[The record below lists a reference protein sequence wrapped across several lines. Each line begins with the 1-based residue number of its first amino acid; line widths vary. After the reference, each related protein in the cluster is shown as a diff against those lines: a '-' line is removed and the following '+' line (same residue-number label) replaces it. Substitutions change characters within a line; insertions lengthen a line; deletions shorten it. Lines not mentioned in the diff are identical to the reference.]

1 MIRARFEKRLPELA
15 IEADFRVRESSTT
28 VLWGE
33 SGAGKTTILNCIAGL
48 LEPDS
53 GEISIGG
60 CEVYSS
66 ERGVNETP
74 QARGVGY
81 VFQQGALFPHLS
93 ALDNVALALRG
104 PSPRWPALAFGALPA
119 LAAMGGGAG
128 PAADRSPDRGT
139 DHGAANDGDG
149 AGPARARLSAWEA
162 RAAALRWLERL
173 GIAHLARRRPAALS
187 GGERQRL
194 AFARALAVQP
204 RILLLDEPW
213 SALDRRTRAAMHGE
227 FLALRRE
234 FTMSVILVSHDR
246 TEAEYLGDRILEVAD
261 GRAVE
266 GS

>member
-1 MIRARFEKRLPELA
+1 MIRASFGKRLPELA

-48 LEPDS
+48 LRPDS
-53 GEISIGG
+53 GEIAIGG
-60 CEVYSS
+60 HEVYSS
-66 ERGVNETP
+66 ELGVNETP

-104 PSPRWPALAFGALPA
+104 PSPSWPARAFGALA
-119 LAAMGGGAG
+119 LPGLAGMGSDGT
-128 PAADRSPDRGT
+128 RG
-139 DHGAANDGDG
+139 DAEPGNAVV
-149 AGPARARLSAWEA
+149 ARPRPRLSASDA
-162 RAAALRWLERL
+162 RETAMLWLERL

-194 AFARALAVQP
+194 AFARALAVEP

-213 SALDRRTRAAMHGE
+213 SALDRRTRATMHEE
-227 FLALRRE
+227 FLSLRRE

-246 TEAEYLGDRILEVAD
+246 AEAERLGDRILEVVD

-266 GS
+266 VPGASEG

>member
-1 MIRARFEKRLPELA
+1 MIRARFGKRLPALA
-15 IEADFRVRESSTT
+15 IEADFRVPESSTT

-81 VFQQGALFPHLS
+81 VFQQGALFPHLT

-104 PSPRWPALAFGALPA
+104 PSPRWPALACGALPA
-119 LAAMGGGAG
+119 LAAMGSGAVGNGAGRADGADREGGAG
-128 PAADRSPDRGT
+128 RGLAALPRQ
-139 DHGAANDGDG
+139 
-149 AGPARARLSAWEA
+149 RLSAREA
-162 RAAALRWLERL
+162 RELALPWLERL

-194 AFARALAVQP
+194 AFARALAVEP

-213 SALDRRTRAAMHGE
+213 SALDRRTRSAMHGE
-227 FLALRRE
+227 FLALREE

-246 TEAEYLGDRILEVAD
+246 SEAELLGDRILEVAE

-266 GS
+266 GA

>member
-1 MIRARFEKRLPELA
+1 MIRARFGKRLPELA
-15 IEADFRVRESSTT
+15 IEADFRVPGASTT

-48 LEPDS
+48 LGPDS

-60 CEVYSS
+60 SEVYSS
-66 ERGVNETP
+66 ERGIDETP

-81 VFQQGALFPHLS
+81 VFQQGALFPHLT
-93 ALDNVALALRG
+93 ALDNVALALEG
-104 PSPRWPALAFGALPA
+104 PSPRWPALALRAPPA
-119 LAAMGGGAG
+119 LAAGDGGAPSASG
-128 PAADRSPDRGT
+128 SGAAPAAVPPRP
-139 DHGAANDGDG
+139 
-149 AGPARARLSAWEA
+149 RLSAREA
-162 RAAALRWLERL
+162 RELAFLWLERL

-194 AFARALAVQP
+194 AFARALAVEP
-204 RILLLDEPW
+204 RVLLLDEPW
-213 SALDRRTRAAMHGE
+213 SALDRRTRAAMHEE

-246 TEAEYLGDRILEVAD
+246 TEAECLGDRILEVVD

-266 GS
+266 GA

>member
-1 MIRARFEKRLPELA
+1 VIRARFEKRLPELA
-15 IEADFRVRESSTT
+15 IAADFRVRESSTT

-66 ERGVNETP
+66 ELGVNETP

-81 VFQQGALFPHLS
+81 VFQQGALFPHLT

-119 LAAMGGGAG
+119 LAAMGGGA
-128 PAADRSPDRGT
+128 
-139 DHGAANDGDG
+139 ANDGEG
-149 AGPARARLSAWEA
+149 ATPARPRLSAREA
-162 RAAALRWLERL
+162 RAGAMRWLERL

-194 AFARALAVQP
+194 AFARALAVEP

-246 TEAEYLGDRILEVAD
+246 TEAEYLGDRILEVVD

>member
-60 CEVYSS
+60 HEVYAS
-66 ERGVNETP
+66 ERGIDETP

-81 VFQQGALFPHLS
+81 VFQQGALFPHLT

-104 PSPRWPALAFGALPA
+104 PSPRWLAPAFGALPA
-119 LAAMGGGAG
+119 LAAMAGGAG
-128 PAADRSPDRGT
+128 SGMAPAADPPRP
-139 DHGAANDGDG
+139 
-149 AGPARARLSAWEA
+149 RLSTREA
-162 RAAALRWLERL
+162 RDKALLWLERL

-194 AFARALAVQP
+194 AFARALAVEP

-213 SALDRRTRAAMHGE
+213 SALDRRTRAAMHEE

-246 TEAEYLGDRILEVAD
+246 TEAEYLGDRILEVVD

-266 GS
+266 DA

>member
-1 MIRARFEKRLPELA
+1 MIRARFEKRLPELT

-66 ERGVNETP
+66 ESGVNETP

-81 VFQQGALFPHLS
+81 VFQQGALFPHLT
-93 ALDNVALALRG
+93 ALDNVALALRA
-104 PSPRWPALAFGALPA
+104 PSPRRPTLTFGALPG
-119 LAAMGGGAG
+119 LAAMGGGAASG
-128 PAADRSPDRGT
+128 GMAD
-139 DHGAANDGDG
+139 GAAGCRD
-149 AGPARARLSAWEA
+149 AAVTPPRRRLPAKAAREEA
-162 RAAALRWLERL
+162 MLWLERL
-173 GIAHLARRRPAALS
+173 GIAHLARRRPSALS

-194 AFARALAVQP
+194 AFARALAVEP

-246 TEAEYLGDRILEVAD
+246 TEAEYLGDRILEVVD
-261 GRAVE
+261 GCAVE
-266 GS
+266 GA